1 MGGGAV
7 AVVGGGIFRRSAG
20 FEDDSAELR
29 LSEYSAE
36 GNQGY
41 KTREGRVVERVERV
55 GVGRS
60 EREKGEWAAGRSR
73 WCNESWGSDSTFPEV
88 QRTKEK

>member
-1 MGGGAV
+1 M

-29 LSEYSAE
+29 LSGYSAE

-41 KTREGRVVERVERV
+41 KTRGGVGGTGSGSGVGERESGRLGDLDGATRV
-55 GVGRS
+55 GDRI
-60 EREKGEWAAGRSR
+60 RP
-73 WCNESWGSDSTFPEV
+73 FPRYSV
-88 QRTKEK
+88 QRKNSCL